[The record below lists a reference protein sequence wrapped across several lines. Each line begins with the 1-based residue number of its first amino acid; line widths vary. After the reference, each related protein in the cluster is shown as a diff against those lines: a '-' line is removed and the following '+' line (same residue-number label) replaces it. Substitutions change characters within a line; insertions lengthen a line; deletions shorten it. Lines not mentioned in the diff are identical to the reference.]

1 MARGLGTGLGAL
13 FGEDA
18 VQEEKSSAR
27 LVPISKV
34 EPRTGQPR
42 TRFDPEQLE
51 ALADSI
57 RAHGV
62 IQPITVRALDAGF
75 YQIIAGERRWRAARL
90 AGLSEVPVNIIEAD
104 DRTAMELA
112 LVENLQ
118 REDLNPVE
126 EAAGYKTLI
135 EEYGLTQEEAARRVG
150 KSRPVVTNA
159 LRLLTLPEEVQQMLE
174 QGELSMSHARALLEL
189 EGDRLRAEAARQMR
203 GRQMSVREATALIKR
218 MARPAKEEKPAASG
232 DGVDYVAEAELRLT
246 RAIGHKVRIVEGR
259 KKGRLEIEYYGS
271 EDFERIYEA
280 LLSLNG
286 KEED

>member
-34 EPRTGQPR
+34 EPRAGQPR

-75 YQIIAGERRWRAARL
+75 YQII